1 LALFVAGGCE
11 STRLPAGPSV
21 EVTATPTSPPVAA
34 TIVSL
39 ASLAIE
45 DAYAIGGQ
53 GQDSYVYEVRFRL
66 REQGGRIGATVKEI
80 AVSNPHLRPGERTSK
95 AIGSES
101 CWGTELRVPP
111 GGMLDTFYTD
121 AGAEWLGYCWV
132 GIDALPGVSSL
143 GLEVFF
149 KDDAGVQGSVTAP
162 ITVFR

>member
-1 LALFVAGGCE
+1 MHCGRVGGKATSFVALGLALFVAGGCE

-66 REQGGRIGATVKEI
+66 REQGGRIGAT
-80 AVSNPHLRPGERTSK
+80 
-95 AIGSES
+95 
-101 CWGTELRVPP
+101 ELRVPP